1 MQKHVSK
8 QLKRVWQ
15 IFNPSAP
22 SPSAPKGELWRLVG
36 MMLVVALLS
45 VSPSLYAQNW
55 DINTLNN
62 ISPANPS
69 SKGWQQ
75 TTASVYPVSVGIPAG
90 ILLVGYINHNKVE
103 QEKGWKIVGALA
115 VNTIISQGLK
125 YTINRERP
133 YEKYPL
139 LINPYDKTELGK
151 SFPSGHTST
160 AFSLAAS
167 LSIEYKKWYF
177 VVPAYAYAASV
188 GYSRL
193 YLGEHYPTD
202 VLAGAAVGI
211 GSAYLSNWLQH
222 KFFK

>member
-1 MQKHVSK
+1 MLKQESR

-15 IFNPSAP
+15 IFNPLV
-22 SPSAPKGELWRLVG
+22 PKRKLVRLVG
-36 MMLVVALLS
+36 STLAVVLLLT
-45 VSPSLYAQNW
+45 SPKLYAQNW

-62 ISPANPS
+62 INPSNPS
-69 SKGWQQ
+69 SGVWQK
-75 TTASVYPVSVGIPAG
+75 TTASVYPVSLGIPAG
-90 ILLVGYINHNKVE
+90 ILLAGYISHNKIE
-103 QEKGWKIVGALA
+103 QQKGWKIVGALA
-115 VNTIISQGLK
+115 VNTIISQVLK

-139 LINPYDKTELGK
+139 LINPYDKTESGK

-167 LSIEYKKWYF
+167 LSIEYKKWYV
-177 VVPAYAYAASV
+177 VVPAYTYAAAV

-193 YLGEHYPTD
+193 YLGEHYPSD
-202 VLAGAAVGI
+202 VLAGAVVGI